1 MGIGML
7 DFIFLRVDFNSMKI
21 IKAGIKDYSKIM
33 EIWEASVKATHD
45 FLKQEDFELFKNL
58 IPNEFLPQL
67 NVFVMEDEGIIPAF
81 FAVSDDN
88 LEMLFVD
95 AESRGKGFGKF
106 AVDYIINILKIYKV
120 DVNKQ
125 NTEAVDFYLKQGYQR
140 IGYSE
145 TDGMGKPYPLL
156 YLEYSK

>member
-1 MGIGML
+1 
-7 DFIFLRVDFNSMKI
+7 
-21 IKAGIKDYSKIM
+21 
-33 EIWEASVKATHD
+33 
-45 FLKQEDFELFKNL
+45 
-58 IPNEFLPQL
+58 
-67 NVFVMEDEGIIPAF
+67 
-81 FAVSDDN
+81 
-88 LEMLFVD
+88 MLFVN